1 MVAPL
6 TALTAFAALCV
17 IAGVIFWPRRGLVA
31 RVHRRSGWGERVQ
44 LEDALKHLHLRER
57 QARSG
62 SLEDLAGRLEVS
74 TGRAAQ
80 ILSQLVSAGL
90 ARSEESGPSLTDEGR
105 SLARQTIRTH
115 RLWERWLADR
125 TGVRAEEWHEQAE
138 RMEHALSP
146 EETEVLASRLGH
158 PRYDPHGD
166 PIPTAGG
173 DLPPLPG
180 IALTEVPAGRA
191 VRVVHL
197 EDEPPEI
204 FLHLLERGL
213 AVGVEAA
220 VVARSDHGGIMIR
233 TPDGEQALDSVAAG
247 HVSVEL
253 LPEGTQVATSRRSL
267 DDVAIGE
274 TVQVTGLSPACQGP
288 QRRRLLDL
296 GFVRGGRVMPELV
309 SASNDPVAYRILGA
323 LIALRREQARWVSVA
338 DVETE
343 AEEAAPPLSGVEAS

>member
-1 MVAPL
+1 MVDPIF
-6 TALTAFAALCV
+6 ALTVFAALCAAAAIV
-17 IAGVIFWPRRGLVA
+17 FWPRLGLVA
-31 RVHRRSGWGERVQ
+31 RVQTRSGWGERVQ

-62 SLEDLAGRLEVS
+62 TLEDLAGKLEVS
-74 TGRAAQ
+74 TGRAAEV
-80 ILSQLVSAGL
+80 LSQLVGAGL
-90 ARSEESGPSLTDEGR
+90 ARSDEGGPSLTDEGR
-105 SLARQTIRTH
+105 SLALQTIRTH

-125 TGVRAEEWHEQAE
+125 TGVRAEAWHEQAE

-146 EETEVLASRLGH
+146 EETEILAARLGH

-166 PIPTAGG
+166 PIPTSGG

-180 IALTEVPAGRA
+180 VALTGIPLGSA

-213 AVGVEAA
+213 ALGVDA
-220 VVARSDHGGIMIR
+220 VVVGRSARGGVAIR
-233 TPDGEQALDSVAAG
+233 TSDGEQILDSVAAG

-253 LPEGTQVATSRRSL
+253 LPEGTEVATSRRSL
-267 DDVAIGE
+267 DDVAVGE
-274 TVQVTGLSPACQGP
+274 TVQVTGLSHACQGP

-296 GFVRGGRVMPELV
+296 GLVRGGRVTPELV
-309 SASNDPVAYRILGA
+309 STSKDPVAYRILGA
-323 LIALRREQARWVSVA
+323 LIALRREQASWISVA
-338 DVETE
+338 DLE
-343 AEEAAPPLSGVEAS
+343 A

>member
-1 MVAPL
+1 MVDPL
-6 TALTAFAALCV
+6 VALTVFSALCAL
-17 IAGVIFWPRRGLVA
+17 AGAVFWPRRGLLA
-31 RVHRRSGWGERVQ
+31 YLHRRRGWGDRAQ

-62 SLEDLAGRLEVS
+62 SLEDLAGKLEVS
-74 TGRAAQ
+74 TGRAAEV
-80 ILSQLVSAGL
+80 LSHLVKAGL
-90 ARSEESGPSLTDEGR
+90 ARSEEGGPSLTDEGR
-105 SLARQTIRTH
+105 ALALQTIRTH

-146 EETEVLASRLGH
+146 EETEALSSRLGH

-166 PIPTAGG
+166 PIPTSGG

-180 IALTEVPAGRA
+180 VALTGVPTGRA

-220 VVARSDHGGIMIR
+220 VLGSSDHGGVVIR
-233 TPDGEQALDSVAAG
+233 TPDGEQALDAVAAG

-253 LPEGTQVATSRRSL
+253 LPEGTEVATGRRSL
-267 DDVAIGE
+267 DDVAVGE

-296 GFVRGGRVMPELV
+296 GLVRGGRVTPELV
-309 SASNDPVAYRILGA
+309 SASRDPIAYRILGA

-338 DVETE
+338 ELET
-343 AEEAAPPLSGVEAS
+343 